1 MPRPIRRIV
10 ETFIVSLPLLNQ
22 DLLGSILAALY
33 RLALT
38 VRTSAGRAPFLRTRA
53 SAKPSRRIRS
63 DGSKRRSHFFPRSRP
78 GKKQKALTGMRPPG
92 SSRCRRSQVCERGDE
107 DPDRVRLLAR
117 NQEPNSII
125 YNSIPYA
132 SEQGIYFGLAGN

>member
-33 RLALT
+33 RFALT
-38 VRTSAGRAPFLRTRA
+38 VRTSAGPAPFLRTRA

-63 DGSKRRSHFFPRSRP
+63 DGSKRRSHFSP
-78 GKKQKALTGMRPPG
+78 GTRGGRKCGYPG
-92 SSRCRRSQVCERGDE
+92 ASL
-107 DPDRVRLLAR
+107 PDQDR
-117 NQEPNSII
+117 Q
-125 YNSIPYA
+125 
-132 SEQGIYFGLAGN
+132 FGNACFS